1 MLSPYRI
8 LDLTDHRGGMAG
20 YILGSLGAEIV
31 LVESAQGSAARS
43 RPPLASN
50 GTSLEWWAQR
60 RGAKS
65 VQVSSHEELLEL
77 VAGADAL
84 IESPDQGAG
93 LSTEELHAINPS
105 LVHTT
110 ITAFGSTGPKADWLA
125 SDLIIGAAGCSMA
138 VTGDSDRAPL
148 RTTTPQSWL
157 HAGGQAASGT
167 ALALRER
174 SMSGL
179 GQHVDVS
186 AQQAMLQNAFPG
198 VILAPNDNPQT
209 ERTSGGI
216 LALNYH
222 LQFVYP
228 AADGFVSITLLFGST
243 IGRFTDRLM
252 EWVCEAGFCDEAL
265 RDLGWV
271 DFGTRLFM
279 EPEGPGELELAKAA
293 ISAFTKSK
301 TKAELFV
308 GAQER
313 EVLLAPV
320 ARIDEMLDMEHFRER
335 DYWIQVQ
342 DPELGQV
349 TAPGPWVKPSSGP
362 LPTLAAPP
370 ALGQHTDE
378 IKLPR
383 TPFLPRTIDPVKANP
398 RPLEGLKVVDTT
410 WVYAGPFTTR
420 ILADMGATVIKVEG
434 PNRPDAARS
443 GGGGVNNDTT
453 LDGSVQF
460 GTLNAGKTSLT
471 LDLNVPEGQ
480 QTFRKLCD
488 WADIF
493 IESYT
498 PGTMDDWG
506 MGYDVLRQT
515 NPDLIMLS
523 TSLMG
528 ATGPLAKFAGFGNLA
543 GALTGYYE
551 VTGWPGRNPAGPFLA
566 YTDYVVPNF
575 MIPLLMAALEQRE
588 RDGVGQHLDF
598 AQAEAAIHFLGS
610 AVLEY
615 TVNGDVAKAL
625 GNDDRFICPHVVVPA
640 LGDDRWIAVVCETDG
655 EWAALAG
662 MLGRND
668 LSGLDFAGRKARQ
681 EELESLIALWCAGRE
696 MGAAEVELQGAG
708 VPAHSVQ
715 NSVECFVDPQLGHRD
730 HWVTVEHPIYDRMI
744 VEATRFQMSRT
755 PAHVQR
761 SGPSLG
767 EHNDHVLRDVL
778 GYDDDQVIALAIA
791 GAIG

>member
-1 MLSPYRI
+1 
-8 LDLTDHRGGMAG
+8 MAG
-20 YILGSLGAEIV
+20 YILGSLGAEVV
-31 LVESAQGSAARS
+31 LVEGAGGSAART
-43 RPPLASN
+43 RQPVAVN

-65 VQVSSHEELLEL
+65 VQINSHVELLEL

-84 IESPDQGAG
+84 IESPDAGLG

-125 SDLIIGAAGCSMA
+125 NDLIVGAAGCSMA
-138 VTGDSDRAPL
+138 VTGDSDLAPL
-148 RTTTPQSWL
+148 RTSVPQAWQ
-157 HAGGQAASGT
+157 HAAGQAASGT
-167 ALALRER
+167 ALALRAR
-174 SMSGL
+174 AFSGL

-198 VILAPNDNPQT
+198 AILAPNNNPQT

-252 EWVCEAGFCDEAL
+252 AWVHEKGFCDEAM

-271 DFGTRLFM
+271 DFGMRLFM
-279 EPEGPGELELAKAA
+279 EPEGPGELEAAKAA
-293 ISAFTKSK
+293 IAAFTSSM
-301 TKAELFV
+301 TKAELFEE
-308 GAQER
+308 AQRR

-320 ARIDEMLDMEHFRER
+320 AHTDEMLGMEHLIARE
-335 DYWIQVQ
+335 YWEKVE
-342 DPELGQV
+342 DPELGTV

-362 LPTLAAPP
+362 LPKLSAPP
-370 ALGQHTDE
+370 LVGQHTDE
-378 IKLPR
+378 IKAPR
-383 TPFLPRTIDPVKANP
+383 TPLLPDMVDVSKANA
-398 RPLEGLKVVDTT
+398 RPLEGLKVLDTT

-434 PNRPDAARS
+434 PDRPDASRS
-443 GGGGVNNDTT
+443 GGGALNDDPG
-453 LDGSVQF
+453 LDSSVQY
-460 GTLNAGKTSLT
+460 GTLNAGKTGAT
-471 LDLNVPEGQ
+471 IDLNVPEGRKA
-480 QTFRKLCD
+480 FRDLCD
-488 WADIF
+488 WADVF

-498 PGTMDDWG
+498 PGTMDEWG
-506 MGYDVLRQT
+506 LGYETLRET
-515 NPDLIMLS
+515 NPNLIMLS

-528 ATGPLAKFAGFGNLA
+528 ATGPLATFAGFGNLA
-543 GALTGYYE
+543 GAISGYYE
-551 VTGWPGRNPAGPFLA
+551 LTGWPGRNPAGPFLA

-575 MIPLLMAALEQRE
+575 MIPLLVAALEQRD

-615 TVNGDVAKAL
+615 TVNGEVIGGL
-625 GNDDRFICPHVVVPA
+625 GNDDRFMCPHVVVPA
-640 LGDDRWIAVVCETDG
+640 EGDDRWVAVACDTDQQ
-655 EWAALAG
+655 WAALARV
-662 MLGRND
+662 LGRDD
-668 LSGLDFAGRKARQ
+668 LAGLDLAGRKGQ
-681 EELESLIALWCAGRE
+681 QTEIEGVIADWCRTRT
-696 MGAAEVELQGAG
+696 MGVAEAELQTAG

-715 NSVECFVDPQLGHRD
+715 NSVECFADPQLNHRE
-730 HWVTVEHPIYDRMI
+730 HWVTVEHPVHDTMI

-755 PAHVQR
+755 PALVTR
-761 SGPSLG
+761 SGPILG
-767 EHNDHVLRDVL
+767 EHNDHVLRDIL
-778 GYDDDQVIALAIA
+778 GYNDDQVIELAIA